1 MTNMLL
7 FSIYISNSLFIIF
20 ISLAMF
26 AKKQCSYVVIEEV
39 DFYGSFYIAFV
50 PEREILVGGLTV
62 LNFISFCQNNLQKK
76 MK

>member
-7 FSIYISNSLFIIF
+7 LSIYISNSLFIIF
-20 ISLAMF
+20 MSLAMF

-50 PEREILVGGLTV
+50 PCWRGDCVKLYFIL
-62 LNFISFCQNNLQKK
+62 SK
-76 MK
+76 